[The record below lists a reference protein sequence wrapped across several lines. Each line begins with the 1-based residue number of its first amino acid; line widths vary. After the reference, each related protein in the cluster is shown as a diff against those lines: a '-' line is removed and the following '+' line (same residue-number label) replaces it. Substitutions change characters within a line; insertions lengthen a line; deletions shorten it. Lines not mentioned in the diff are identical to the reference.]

1 MGGWGSC
8 QRIWGAA
15 RTQCS
20 VFLCW
25 TPGQRSL
32 LMSLLEASGYLGG
45 WRNAPDVS
53 NQCLQ
58 VLSGD
63 RQNKQ
68 SLPLGYNG
76 VGVPA

>member
-1 MGGWGSC
+1 MDRVLAGGFGGH
-8 QRIWGAA
+8 QG
-15 RTQCS
+15 QCS

-32 LMSLLEASGYLGG
+32 FMSLLVAKGYLGG
-45 WRNAPDVS
+45 WGNAPDVN

-68 SLPLGYNG
+68 SLPLGNNG